1 MFANQAV
8 RRSDRCNGRNKP
20 NYVFESGAENEGDTD
35 EEYVASVEEDEED
48 EEDEEGGDEVDKE
61 DEEDEEGGDEE
72 GGDEREEDE
81 GEEEDEPHE
90 DEPDEGDAD
99 EDEPEKEK
107 DSTISTGA
115 TSTTARSST
124 RTAPAANT
132 TSSTQF
138 LRTFFCNICGEKFH
152 QQEKFKQHK
161 EQELAKLPASS
172 EAVQPSIMPAPSRS
186 QLPSTDFRSTTSSG
200 QCNMASPQSHP
211 VKTVSAFLV
220 ANCSD
225 HAASSSPIVPPPCST
240 TMVPPKT
247 TSRTSFALT
256 FFCPDCGEVFHQLEY
271 FKQHKEKELAKKNAV
286 SAASAAATS
295 ASAAVKFAE
304 LASAAAS
311 AAKVALAKDFS
322 AKASSLSLQPV
333 PSDSNASSSA
343 SNTSSTVAPA
353 SSEYPAA
360 ASDPFDP
367 TSTNTS
373 EGSSTVSVSPAS
385 IASVASSTVVS
396 AGISGCGLG
405 LGGDEPDDSEEGSD
419 DSEEAEVGVL
429 GKLETSGVQCSCD
442 GTKSG
447 RVYKVKLLGEKKTQ
461 LMCKEKVVELGFYKK
476 WLKSWVILRVLN
488 QVSHKMAEKSDGR
501 CLCEERR
508 CNKLLVYE
516 VQGWHKDK
524 IECDWETKFHLKETG
539 PGFDALAR
547 WEKEG
552 KNVAKKI
559 ATLA

>member
-1 MFANQAV
+1 MAN
-8 RRSDRCNGRNKP
+8 
-20 NYVFESGAENEGDTD
+20 
-35 EEYVASVEEDEED
+35 
-48 EEDEEGGDEVDKE
+48 
-61 DEEDEEGGDEE
+61 
-72 GGDEREEDE
+72 
-81 GEEEDEPHE
+81 
-90 DEPDEGDAD
+90 
-99 EDEPEKEK
+99 
-107 DSTISTGA
+107 
-115 TSTTARSST
+115 
-124 RTAPAANT
+124 
-132 TSSTQF
+132 
-138 LRTFFCNICGEKFH
+138 
-152 QQEKFKQHK
+152 
-161 EQELAKLPASS
+161 
-172 EAVQPSIMPAPSRS
+172 
-186 QLPSTDFRSTTSSG
+186 
-200 QCNMASPQSHP
+200 PQSHP

-220 ANCSD
+220 AACSD

-271 FKQHKEKELAKKNAV
+271 FKQHKEKELAKKKAV

-295 ASAAVKFAE
+295 ASAAVNFAE

-311 AAKVALAKDFS
+311 AAKVAFAKAFS
-322 AKASSLSLQPV
+322 AKSSSLSLQPV

-343 SNTSSTVAPA
+343 SNTSSTSAPA
-353 SSEYPAA
+353 SSEFPAA

-373 EGSSTVSVSPAS
+373 ERSSTVSVSPAS

-396 AGISGCGLG
+396 ASISGCGLG
-405 LGGDEPDDSEEGSD
+405 LGVDEPDDSEEGSD
-419 DSEEAEVGVL
+419 DSEEEGVL

-447 RVYKVKLLGEKKTQ
+447 RVYKVKLRGEKKTQ

-488 QVSHKMAEKSDGR
+488 QLSRKMAEKDGNR
-501 CLCEERR
+501 CLCKERK
-508 CNKLLVYE
+508 CDKLLVYE
-516 VQGWHKDK
+516 VQGWHNDEL
-524 IECDWETKFHLKETG
+524 ECDMETKFHLKATG
-539 PGFDALAR
+539 PGFDALTR